1 MKIKCLIID
10 DEPLAQRVIEKYAQ
24 DLPFLEIAG
33 KCNQAVEAI
42 EYLHQQQIDLMFL
55 DINMPKLSGIDFL
68 KTMKHTPLV
77 IITTAYAEYALE
89 GYELDVVD
97 YLMKPFGFDRFLKAV
112 HKAQDILS
120 TRNYQEEPDI
130 KSDQSPPEEQFVF
143 VKSGKK
149 TFKVN
154 LNDLLYVEALGD
166 YVKIYT
172 SDRMIVSYQ
181 SLKHIESILPFSKFP
196 RVHKSFLISLSKV
209 EMIEGNQVRIKDKF
223 IPIGSNYK
231 MEFEKLVK
239 AG

>member
-1 MKIKCLIID
+1 MKIRSIIID

-24 DLPFLEIAG
+24 DIPFLEIAG

-42 EYLHQQQIDLMFL
+42 EILHQKQIDLLFL

-68 KTMKHTPLV
+68 KTMKHPPLV
-77 IITTAYAEYALE
+77 IITTAYAEFALE

-97 YLMKPFGFDRFLKAV
+97 YLMKPFAFDRFVKAV

-120 TRNYQEEPDI
+120 SKLTTEEQPGT
-130 KSDQSPPEEQFVF
+130 SDHIQEEQFIF
-143 VKSGKK
+143 VKSEKK

-154 LNDLLYVEALGD
+154 LNDLMYVEALGD

-172 SDRMIVSYQ
+172 HERMIVSYQ
-181 SLKHIESILPFSKFP
+181 SLKNVETILPPNRFP
-196 RVHKSFLISLSKV
+196 RVHKSYVISLSKV
-209 EMIEGNQVRIKDKF
+209 ELIEGNQVRIGEKF

-231 MEFEKLVK
+231 MEFEKLVRS
-239 AG
+239 A

>member
-24 DLPFLEIAG
+24 DLPFLEIVG
-33 KCNQAVEAI
+33 KCNQALETI
-42 EYLHQQQIDLMFL
+42 EFLHQQQIDLMFL

-68 KTMKHTPLV
+68 KTLKHPPLV
-77 IITTAYAEYALE
+77 IITTAYAEFALE

-112 HKAQDILS
+112 HKAQDVLS
-120 TRNYQEEPDI
+120 SRNYQDGQEG
-130 KSDQSPPEEQFVF
+130 KSDASAEEQFVF

-172 SDRMIVSYQ
+172 TERMIVSYQ
-181 SLKHIESILPFSKFP
+181 SLKHIESILPSNRFP
-196 RVHKSFLISLSKV
+196 RVHKSFMISLSRV
-209 EMIEGNQVRIKDKF
+209 VMIEGNQVKIGDKL

-231 MEFEKLVK
+231 MEFEKLIK

>member
-24 DLPFLEIAG
+24 DLPFLEIVG

-68 KTMKHTPLV
+68 KTMKRTPLV

-89 GYELDVVD
+89 GYELDVID

-112 HKAQDILS
+112 HKAQDVLA
-120 TRNYQEEPDI
+120 TRNYQDNQEVN
-130 KSDQSPPEEQFVF
+130 SDYSNEEQFVF

-172 SDRMIVSYQ
+172 TERMIVSYQ
-181 SLKHIESILPFSKFP
+181 SLKHIESILLPAKYP
-196 RVHKSFLISLSKV
+196 RVHKSYVISLSKV

-239 AG
+239 TG